1 MLGIDVYKNGVHMA
15 VVQTYQSRKLSDG
28 VYCIKLLHSYQTL
41 EAIKAGWHFGNDD
54 GKGMDLI
61 IEKPYGRIEYR
72 YCKVSSCHWPCNDG
86 CWPEVYL
93 HSTCRKEVRKRNGQS

>member
-15 VVQTYQSRKLSDG
+15 VVQTYQSRKLSG
-28 VYCIKLLHSYQTL
+28 GMTYRIKLLHSYQTL
-41 EAIKAGWHFGNDD
+41 KAIKAGWHFGNDD
-54 GKGMDLI
+54 GKGLDLV

-72 YCKVSSCHWPCNDG
+72 HCKVVSYHWPCNDG

-93 HSTCRKEVRKRNGQS
+93 DSVCRKETRKANG